1 MKKNIP
7 IILKDG
13 KNVRNIVVKVDLKEN
28 KTTVFSGFSPW
39 ENLALLLEALGAT
52 VQKCIKDG
60 ISKKKVYDAIKEYM
74 VKVLSNYE
82 N

>member
-1 MKKNIP
+1 MKKDMP
-7 IILKDG
+7 VILKDSE
-13 KNVRNIVVKVDLKEN
+13 NVRNIVVKVDLKEN

-60 ISKKKVYDAIKEYM
+60 ISKKQVYGAIKEYM
-74 VKVLSNYE
+74 VKVLSTYE

>member
-1 MKKNIP
+1 MKKDSP
-7 IILKDG
+7 IILKDSED
-13 KNVRNIVVKVDLKEN
+13 VRNIVVKVDIKGN

-60 ISKKKVYDAIKEYM
+60 INKKKVYNAIKDYM
-74 VKVLSNYE
+74 VKVLSSYKN
-82 N
+82 